1 MYNEGMK
8 LVTVCFLLIFPTF
21 FSITSEASR
30 ARLQSL
36 SHSYHVNDPYRIYTD
51 VLQIHTAGS
60 LVLIESGVTTAT
72 SGADQAE
79 ALATYTF
86 EENRRLA
93 MGIGHQHTSVSE
105 GRRIAN
111 LLTGAATFEL
121 SQNPI
126 YVAYGWKT
134 QDIWYALG
142 MYYSHHLDKM
152 SGDGESTAG
161 LTWGAELGRFQL
173 YFDSTFL
180 NRVQA
185 AGRAFNSQA
194 YFKGTANYVADN
206 TIFYFDLKLQDIGI
220 QSAAV
225 EEEKHQLQE
234 FRLGLVDWRSRQR
247 NESFWGMEVIST
259 EMKCRTRASADCD
272 QKASRVILPVW
283 LGFELPAAE
292 WLMFRGS
299 INQTVFVNKTKDK
312 VGYPAGVIG
321 NSNGVIADYDNGP
334 NSTQVALGAG
344 LRFNRLTVDGTLAT
358 ATTQVL
364 DSSQLLSQLG
374 ITYRF

>member
-1 MYNEGMK
+1 MK
-8 LVTVCFLLIFPTF
+8 LVAVCIPLVFSIF
-21 FSITSEASR
+21 FSATSEASR

-51 VLQIHTAGS
+51 VLQIHSAGS
-60 LVLIESGVTTAT
+60 LVLIESGAT
-72 SGADQAE
+72 NAVSGTDQAE
-79 ALATYTF
+79 ALLTYTL

-93 MGIGHQHTSVSE
+93 FGIGHQHSSVSE
-105 GRRIAN
+105 SRRIAN
-111 LLTGAATFEL
+111 ALRGVATFEL
-121 SQNPI
+121 SQNPV
-126 YVAYGWKT
+126 YLAYGWKT

-142 MYYSHHLDKM
+142 MYYSHRSDKV
-152 SGDGESTAG
+152 SGDDESTAG

-180 NRVQA
+180 NRAQVS
-185 AGRAFNSQA
+185 GRTFNSEA

-206 TIFYFDLKLQDIGI
+206 TVFYFDFKIQDIGI
-220 QSAAV
+220 QLGAV

-259 EMKCRTRASADCD
+259 ELKCRTRLSAECD

-312 VGYPAGVIG
+312 VGYPVGVIG
-321 NSNGVIADYDNGP
+321 NSNGVVSEYDNGP

-364 DSSQLLSQLG
+364 DSSQLLSQVG